1 MEGGYMPIIEQP
13 NFSRKRQIP
22 SSFKFVL
29 LIAVALGLYIRSC
42 NQNNSIEKF
51 KISEINVMNKTSVS
65 VDVLFKILNTTD
77 SAVKKNILIKLYD
90 STGQQIASK
99 LTSINIQPRTNERY
113 RKVISMF
120 EVATDLVHEDL
131 NATIEIYIPSIL

>member
-42 NQNNSIEKF
+42 NRNNSIEKF

-131 NATIEIYIPSIL
+131 SATIEIYIPSIL

>member
-1 MEGGYMPIIEQP
+1 MPIIEQP

>member
-1 MEGGYMPIIEQP
+1 MPIIEQP

-131 NATIEIYIPSIL
+131 SATIEIYIPSIL